1 MTAVRSIL
9 VVAFALSGGW
19 CIVASVPWFGRVR
32 LADRL
37 DPYIVG
43 SDRAASPWAWSTVR
57 RVVGDRLARHLA
69 PEDLAS
75 RLAAIGSTDVLAARS
90 DQAVWVLLG
99 AAVGLAV
106 ALAAAAR
113 AGVSPALAGALVG
126 VGGLGGGL
134 VWDRHLSRRV
144 AARRLAA
151 AASFPTVAD
160 LLCLAVTAGES
171 LRAALDVVAAT
182 AAGPLAE
189 EIAVA
194 LRESRAGR
202 PLAECL
208 IERADALGEPG
219 FERFVRAV
227 VAATER
233 GVAVGDALRAMAGD
247 ARDAQRVALLEAA
260 GRKQVTMLVP
270 VVALILPVALVFAF
284 FPGVIAIRNLT

>member
-1 MTAVRSIL
+1 MTALRAIAT
-9 VVAFALSGGW
+9 VAFALAGVW
-19 CIVASVPWFGRVR
+19 CIIVACPWFGRVR

-37 DPYIVG
+37 DPYVAG
-43 SDRAASPWAWSTVR
+43 GARPPTPWAWSAVR
-57 RVVGDRLARHLA
+57 RVVGARLARHLA
-69 PEDLAS
+69 PEDLAR
-75 RLAAIGSTDVLAARS
+75 RLAVLGAADVVAARS
-90 DQAVWVLLG
+90 EQAVWVLLG
-99 AAVGLAV
+99 AAAGLAV

-113 AGVSPALAGALVG
+113 GAVSPVLLLALVG
-126 VGGLGGGL
+126 VGGLGGGMA
-134 VWDRHLSRRV
+134 WDRRLTRRV

-171 LRAALDVVAAT
+171 LRAALEIVAGT

-194 LRESRAGR
+194 LRESRTGR
-202 PLAECL
+202 PLATCL
-208 IERADALGEPG
+208 VERADALGEPG

-233 GVAVGDALRAMAGD
+233 GIAVGDALRAMAGD
-247 ARDAQRVALLEAA
+247 ARDAQRVALVEAA

>member
-1 MTAVRSIL
+1 VIALRSI
-9 VVAFALSGGW
+9 VAVAFGLGGLW

-37 DPYIVG
+37 DPYVVG
-43 SDRAASPWAWSTVR
+43 RPLRASPWAWSTVR
-57 RVVGDRLARHLA
+57 QVVGSRLARHLA
-69 PEDLAS
+69 REDLER
-75 RLAAIGSTDVLAARS
+75 RLAVVGSTDVVAARS

-99 AAVGLAV
+99 AAVGLAL
-106 ALAAAAR
+106 ALLAAAR
-113 AGVSPALAGALVG
+113 GGVSPALVVALVG
-126 VGGLGGGL
+126 VGALGGGL
-134 VWDRHLSRRV
+134 LWDRRLTRMV
-144 AARRLAA
+144 DARRLAA

-171 LRAALDVVAAT
+171 LRAALEVVST
-182 AAGPLAE
+182 TSAGPLAE
-189 EIAVA
+189 EISVA

-202 PLAECL
+202 PLAACL